1 MKKNILIVGVSGA
14 GKSTLVNAIAGQT
27 VAEVT
32 KGDAATQQIT
42 TYKNDSLDFN
52 IVDTRGF
59 EFNVWNQNKIMKSLS
74 KLIKKGLGTE
84 DDEKE
89 ESEVISCIWYCVEA
103 TNGRLHKENIQ
114 SLLKL
119 TKPWKDVPVIV
130 VLTKSY
136 AKPQNAENIKMV
148 QEQFDKHGPSANL
161 KEIIPIVAIPYEV
174 DDDYMV
180 SQYGVEQLIEKTN
193 EILKVVNE
201 KEAQESFRNKQ
212 RRKKAEMLVT
222 AYAGGAG
229 TVGAVPIPLADAPIL
244 AALETH
250 MIHQLGKTY
259 KISEE
264 TDDENTVERVF
275 KSLITAGTVGA
286 IAKTSLSAI
295 KSLPGINLAA
305 SALNAV
311 MAATVVEM
319 LGQMTILLFENI
331 KSGKIS
337 LDKYNEVETLLRIM

>member
-1 MKKNILIVGVSGA
+1 M
-14 GKSTLVNAIAGQT
+14 
-27 VAEVT
+27 
-32 KGDAATQQIT
+32 
-42 TYKNDSLDFN
+42 
-52 IVDTRGF
+52 
-59 EFNVWNQNKIMKSLS
+59 
-74 KLIKKGLGTE
+74 
-84 DDEKE
+84 
-89 ESEVISCIWYCVEA
+89 
-103 TNGRLHKENIQ
+103 
-114 SLLKL
+114 
-119 TKPWKDVPVIV
+119 
-130 VLTKSY
+130 
-136 AKPQNAENIKMV
+136 
-148 QEQFDKHGPSANL
+148 

-174 DDDYMV
+174 DDDYIV

-201 KEAQESFRNKQ
+201 KAAQESFRNKQ

-286 IAKTSLSAI
+286 IAKTGLSAI

-337 LDKYNEVETLLRIM
+337 LDKYNEVENFIKDYVKDNVPAIVETIEKMVSKNGDKINPKDVVKKLSKH

>member
-1 MKKNILIVGVSGA
+1 MKKNVLIVGVSGA

-27 VAEVT
+27 VAKVT
-32 KGDAATQQIT
+32 KGDAVTQEIT

-103 TNGRLHKENIQ
+103 TNGRLHKENIK

-148 QEQFDKHGPSANL
+148 QEQFDKHWSY
-161 KEIIPIVAIPYEV
+161 V
-174 DDDYMV
+174 
-180 SQYGVEQLIEKTN
+180 
-193 EILKVVNE
+193 
-201 KEAQESFRNKQ
+201 
-212 RRKKAEMLVT
+212 
-222 AYAGGAG
+222 
-229 TVGAVPIPLADAPIL
+229 
-244 AALETH
+244 
-250 MIHQLGKTY
+250 
-259 KISEE
+259 KI
-264 TDDENTVERVF
+264 
-275 KSLITAGTVGA
+275 
-286 IAKTSLSAI
+286 
-295 KSLPGINLAA
+295 
-305 SALNAV
+305 
-311 MAATVVEM
+311 
-319 LGQMTILLFENI
+319 
-331 KSGKIS
+331 
-337 LDKYNEVETLLRIM
+337 